1 MFLTKQGVYELFT
14 TILPC
19 STYVLKKSLQLCFHS
34 HKRRIAGPSLHAAWG
49 SDVWCLV
56 LCKPHG
62 DILDNTCLCAGVW
75 MIVFIRDASG
85 SITAKTS
92 ADNESWFTHS
102 LNHNNCKRLQN
113 SNLHHL
119 QWPKIR
125 PISVKK
131 ESFIQDIFK
140 MSHFSF
146 SFFGLW
152 PALTS
157 TNYAK
162 LQKKGWIR
170 LSGLNHW
177 ICALGHVLNI

>member
-1 MFLTKQGVYELFT
+1 MHNCDGEDCEQTCSFKFFMFLTKQGVYELFT

-19 STYVLKKSLQLCFHS
+19 STHVLKKSLQLCFHS
-34 HKRRIAGPSLHAAWG
+34 HKRHITGPSLHAAWG

-113 SNLHHL
+113 SNLPHL

-131 ESFIQDIFK
+131 ESFIQDISNVTF
-140 MSHFSF
+140 
-146 SFFGLW
+146 
-152 PALTS
+152 
-157 TNYAK
+157 
-162 LQKKGWIR
+162 
-170 LSGLNHW
+170 
-177 ICALGHVLNI
+177 